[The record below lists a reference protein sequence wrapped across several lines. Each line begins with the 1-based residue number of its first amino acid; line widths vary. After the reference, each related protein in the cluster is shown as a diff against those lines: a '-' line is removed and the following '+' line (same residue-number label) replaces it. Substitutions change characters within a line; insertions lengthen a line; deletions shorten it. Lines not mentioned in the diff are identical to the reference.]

1 MSRSKV
7 RKVQRTADSVER
19 GHMDRISMNKEAGLA
34 LDARLKNSRCV
45 VSGTGISHL
54 AGARVRDRMN
64 RTSPKFNSSWRIV
77 LLSFDK
83 DSKVI

>member
-1 MSRSKV
+1 M
-7 RKVQRTADSVER
+7 QRTARSVER

-45 VSGTGISHL
+45 ASGTGISHHL
-54 AGARVRDRMN
+54 AGTRVRDGNSRS
-64 RTSPKFNSSWRIV
+64 SPKFNSSWRIV